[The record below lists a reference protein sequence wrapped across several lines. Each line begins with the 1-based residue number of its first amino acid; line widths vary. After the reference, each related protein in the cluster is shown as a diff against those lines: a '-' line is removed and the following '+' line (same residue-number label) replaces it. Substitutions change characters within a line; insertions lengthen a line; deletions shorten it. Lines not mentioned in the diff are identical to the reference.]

1 MQRRIARNVALGVLL
16 ACSSVRAADDVV
28 LKAMRDELA
37 RSMANLRLEGLE
49 KPYFIAYRVNER
61 TSAEVSASFG
71 SVLSD
76 SEARTRTLTVEV
88 RVGNPALDNSNFISF
103 SFGRSG
109 VAQLIGG
116 SVRLPLDDDYVEL
129 RRQIWL
135 ATDGVYKKALEDL
148 AHKRAALQN
157 QTRTEQVNDF
167 SMEEAVT
174 LMEAAALA
182 KLDQAEAKKLVR
194 ELSALFREMPD
205 VFHSTVRLTASNVYA
220 RYLNSEGT
228 SFTRATPSV
237 AFTAVAATQAPDG
250 MPLEDFVA
258 AYGRSVNDLPKKEEL
273 AARIRE
279 LGARLAQLR
288 QASLLDRYNGPVLFE
303 GQAAAELFS
312 QVFAPKLLA
321 VRRPMADNPQFGRM
335 ASQAED
341 SFLDRIGSRVLPEFL
356 SLVDNPNATGHNQT
370 PLLGGYNVDDDGVR
384 ARETKLVE
392 NGVLKTLLTT
402 RTPVVGI
409 EHSTGNRR
417 GDRVMPSNLILSAEK
432 GASAEEMKER
442 ILRVVKQRGKDYGI
456 IVRRIGNPFL
466 TLSQDPLRG
475 LFVMPG
481 QEVKGVAGT
490 LTAYKVFP
498 DGHEELIRNL
508 ELSGFTDATFKEIVA
523 VSKTQT
529 VYTAP
534 FASRGASPFMVFSSF
549 DLESLERGGPL
560 VSFVVPSLLFDDLT
574 LKKPS
579 GEVPKPPVAKHPY
592 FDK

>member
-250 MPLEDFVA
+250 MALEDFVA
-258 AYGRSVNDLPKKEEL
+258 AYGRSVNDFPKKEEL
-273 AARIRE
+273 AARIPE
-279 LGARLAQLR
+279 PGAR
-288 QASLLDRYNGPVLFE
+288 P
-303 GQAAAELFS
+303 
-312 QVFAPKLLA
+312 AP
-321 VRRPMADNPQFGRM
+321 
-335 ASQAED
+335 
-341 SFLDRIGSRVLPEFL
+341 L
-356 SLVDNPNATGHNQT
+356 SP
-370 PLLGGYNVDDDGVR
+370 
-384 ARETKLVE
+384 
-392 NGVLKTLLTT
+392 
-402 RTPVVGI
+402 
-409 EHSTGNRR
+409 
-417 GDRVMPSNLILSAEK
+417 
-432 GASAEEMKER
+432 
-442 ILRVVKQRGKDYGI
+442 
-456 IVRRIGNPFL
+456 
-466 TLSQDPLRG
+466 
-475 LFVMPG
+475 
-481 QEVKGVAGT
+481 
-490 LTAYKVFP
+490 
-498 DGHEELIRNL
+498 
-508 ELSGFTDATFKEIVA
+508 
-523 VSKTQT
+523 
-529 VYTAP
+529 
-534 FASRGASPFMVFSSF
+534 
-549 DLESLERGGPL
+549 
-560 VSFVVPSLLFDDLT
+560 
-574 LKKPS
+574 
-579 GEVPKPPVAKHPY
+579 
-592 FDK
+592 